1 MLWRKKAETASELM
15 RDVAAGA
22 DDDDGDDGNVV
33 CCTSCVI
40 RLQAAMS
47 TAWILSA
54 DVTSKKNPVVKLRWE
69 IKQRCRGIW

>member
-1 MLWRKKAETASELM
+1 MASELM
-15 RDVAAGA
+15 RDVAAAA
-22 DDDDGDDGNVV
+22 DDDDDDDNVV

-54 DVTSKKNPVVKLRWE
+54 DVTSKKNPVVKLSWE